1 MADGAQD
8 SSTTAAYFC
17 HLGISFYISK
27 LLPAPACPAA
37 ADSKTL
43 FLLSS
48 CVMQMHTPMDISWG
62 VYRFECM
69 NRIAFVA
76 HMPSDSCT
84 AISLFKVFW
93 LLKSTFFLLN

>member
-37 ADSKTL
+37 TDSKTL
-43 FLLSS
+43 FLDADA
-48 CVMQMHTPMDISWG
+48 HTYGYILG
-62 VYRFECM
+62 GLQV
-69 NRIAFVA
+69 
-76 HMPSDSCT
+76 
-84 AISLFKVFW
+84 
-93 LLKSTFFLLN
+93 